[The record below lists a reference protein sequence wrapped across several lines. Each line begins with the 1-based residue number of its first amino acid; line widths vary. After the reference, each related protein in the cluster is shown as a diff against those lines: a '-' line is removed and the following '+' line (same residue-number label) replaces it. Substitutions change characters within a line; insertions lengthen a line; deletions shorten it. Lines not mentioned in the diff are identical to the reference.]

1 MTARGGLRLLLNA
14 VSCINPYQKSS
25 GSHPKRFVMFSQVNS
40 SLSWTV
46 AMQDIRYLKPHV
58 EDVMKEDQERQ
69 LWNTMAVG
77 RK

>member
-1 MTARGGLRLLLNA
+1 
-14 VSCINPYQKSS
+14 
-25 GSHPKRFVMFSQVNS
+25 
-40 SLSWTV
+40 
-46 AMQDIRYLKPHV
+46 MQDIRYLKPHV